1 MNEMQVFRNPEFGS
15 VRTIEGD
22 GKVLF
27 CASDV
32 AKALGYARPN
42 DAIVSHC
49 RYTANTVYL
58 TRSLL
63 TRLLKWLLYLKVTF
77 TDSCLAQNCRLRRNL
92 PTGLRMRFCRQFG
105 ATARI

>member
-49 RYTANTVYL
+49 RYTA
-58 TRSLL
+58 
-63 TRLLKWLLYLKVTF
+63 KH
-77 TDSCLAQNCRLRRNL
+77 
-92 PTGLRMRFCRQFG
+92 
-105 ATARI
+105 RIPIRPSNGVRKCTPSAESASQSTHLELCA